1 MRAADRCT
9 SNRQGDRCQLAKD
22 HTEPWHRGNFTEWKL
37 GPDGKP
43 GVFRPLIA
51 IPPIR
56 FWKER
61 RRYLISL
68 EAMFRAKLR
77 FLKASAK

>member
-1 MRAADRCT
+1 MRAADRCKE
-9 SNRQGDRCQLAKD
+9 NRQGDRCRLEKG
-22 HTEPWHRGNFTEWKL
+22 HVVEWHRGNFSEWMS
-37 GPDGKP
+37 DGR
-43 GVFRPLIA
+43 FRPLIA

-61 RRYLISL
+61 RRYFISI

>member
-1 MRAADRCT
+1 MKAAYRC
-9 SNRQGDRCQLAKD
+9 SEQRQGDRCRLEKGHEA
-22 HTEPWHRGNFTEWKL
+22 EWHRGNFTEWKL

-61 RRYLISL
+61 RRYFISL

>member
-9 SNRQGDRCQLAKD
+9 SNRQGDRCKLAKEHVAD
-22 HTEPWHRGNFTEWKL
+22 WHRGNFTEWKL
-37 GPDGKP
+37 NPDGKP
-43 GVFRPLIA
+43 GVFRPLLA

-61 RRYLISL
+61 RRYFISL
-68 EAMFRAKLR
+68 EAMFRSRLN
-77 FLKASAK
+77 FLKTGGM

>member
-1 MRAADRCT
+1 MRAADRCK
-9 SNRQGDRCQLAKD
+9 SNRQGDQCRLEKD
-22 HTEPWHRGNFTEWKL
+22 HEAAWHRGNFTEWKL
-37 GPDGKP
+37 NPDGKP
-43 GVFRPLIA
+43 GVFRALLA
-51 IPPIR
+51 IPPAR

-61 RRYLISL
+61 RRYFISL

>member
-1 MRAADRCT
+1 MKAAYRC
-9 SNRQGDRCQLAKD
+9 SEQRQGDRCTLPAEHPD
-22 HTEPWHRGNFTEWKL
+22 SWHRGNFTEWKL

-43 GVFRPLIA
+43 GVFRALLA
-51 IPPIR
+51 IPPAR

-61 RRYLISL
+61 RRYFISL